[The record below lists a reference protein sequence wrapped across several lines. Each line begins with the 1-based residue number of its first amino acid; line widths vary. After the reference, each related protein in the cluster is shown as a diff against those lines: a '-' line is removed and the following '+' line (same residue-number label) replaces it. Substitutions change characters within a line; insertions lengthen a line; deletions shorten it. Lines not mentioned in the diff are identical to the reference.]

1 MGGEV
6 FGRDVGVDG
15 ASIDSRS
22 IRPGQLFVPIVDV
35 RDGHDFIGVAVRAGA
50 PAYLTSGPLEAGT
63 AIRVSDTATALLD
76 LGRHARTRLPDRVVG
91 ITGSVGKT
99 STKDL
104 LAAVLSASYVTA
116 ANERSFN
123 NELGVPLTL
132 VEAPEGTE
140 ATIVEMGARGVGH
153 VALLCD
159 VARPTIGVV
168 TVVAGAHLEQFGT
181 LDDVARAKGELIE
194 SLPSGGT
201 AVLNADDERVA
212 AMARRTD
219 ARVLTFGSRGG
230 EVRAEDIRV
239 DDALR
244 PSFRLRTPVGDA
256 DVRLAI
262 HGVHQVTNALAA
274 AAAGLAADVD
284 LDGIVAALAG
294 AELSALRMELDTLA
308 SGARVVNDAYNAN
321 PTSTIAALDA
331 LAALPAARRVAVLG
345 TMAELG
351 PDAASEHARVAA
363 RARDL
368 GIRIISVAEPAY
380 EVSGPDAVAD
390 IDGALARLGPLDAD
404 DAVLVKA
411 SRVVGLERL
420 AARLAAA
427 GDEPS

>member
-1 MGGEV
+1 V
-6 FGRDVGVDG
+6 FGRDVVVDG

-22 IRPGQLFVPIVDV
+22 TRPGQLFVPIVDA
-35 RDGHDFIGVAVRAGA
+35 RDGHDFIGAALRAGA

-63 AIRVSDTATALLD
+63 AIRVADTATALLD
-76 LGRHARTRLPDRVVG
+76 LGRLARTRLPDRVVG

-104 LAAVLSASYVTA
+104 LAEVLSASYATA

-140 ATIVEMGARGVGH
+140 ATIVEMGARGAGH
-153 VALLCD
+153 IALLCD
-159 VARPTIGVV
+159 IARPTIGVV

-181 LDDVARAKGELIE
+181 LDDVARAKGELVE
-194 SLPSGGT
+194 ALPAGGT

-212 AMARRTD
+212 AMATRTD
-219 ARVLTFGSRGG
+219 ARVLTFGTHGG
-230 EVRAEDIRV
+230 DVRAEDIRL

-244 PSFRLRTPVGDA
+244 PGFRLRTPAGDA
-256 DVRLAI
+256 DVRLAV

-284 LDGIVAALAG
+284 LDAIVGALAG
-294 AELSALRMELDTLA
+294 AELSALRMQLDTLA

-321 PTSTIAALDA
+321 PASTLAALDA

-351 PDAASEHARVAA
+351 PDAAAEHARVAA

-380 EVSGPDAVAD
+380 AVTGPDAVVD
-390 IDGALARLGPLDAD
+390 IDGALARLGRLDAD

-420 AARLAAA
+420 AARLAA
-427 GDEPS
+427 GPDEPT